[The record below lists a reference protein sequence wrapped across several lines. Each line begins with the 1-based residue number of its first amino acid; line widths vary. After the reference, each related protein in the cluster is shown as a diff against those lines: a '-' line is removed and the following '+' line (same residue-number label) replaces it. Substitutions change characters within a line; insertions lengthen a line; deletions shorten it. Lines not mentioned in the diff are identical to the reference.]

1 MALTL
6 VDSNVLLDILTA
18 DPQWISWSEDRLD
31 EALSTDGAAIN
42 QIIFAEVSAR
52 FDTRSAADSAIAPQ
66 VARLDLPWDAAFIAG
81 RAYVDYRRQGGQKR
95 SPLGDFYIG
104 AHAQVA
110 GLTLLTRDAARYRT
124 YFPDVRLIAP

>member
-52 FDTRSAADSAIAPQ
+52 FGTKADADSAIAPQ
-66 VARLDLPWDAAFIAG
+66 IAWLDLPWDAAFIAG

-110 GLTLLTRDAARYRT
+110 GLALLTRDAARYRT

>member
-6 VDSNVLLDILTA
+6 VDSNVLLDILTS

-104 AHAQVA
+104 RVA
-110 GLTLLTRDAARYRT
+110 KLVGNG
-124 YFPDVRLIAP
+124 